1 MKKKKLHKENLKKT
15 SASIY
20 ACFSIYHVRHF
31 ICSGY
36 VLRWLEAAKDRTK
49 TKKCPAI
56 ESTRH
61 SYINGLVN
69 DIWIDS
75 KWVFSLLNKTLKGT
89 IFETSALVL
98 TSKVVSSKTVQENFE
113 LTVVIDASREVSQ
126 QETVWKSVDNDP
138 EDHILKMWE
147 NDFNTNSKLS
157 IDK

>member
-1 MKKKKLHKENLKKT
+1 M
-15 SASIY
+15 
-20 ACFSIYHVRHF
+20 
-31 ICSGY
+31 
-36 VLRWLEAAKDRTK
+36 
-49 TKKCPAI
+49 
-56 ESTRH
+56 
-61 SYINGLVN
+61 
-69 DIWIDS
+69 
-75 KWVFSLLNKTLKGT
+75 NKTLNGT

-126 QETVWKSVDNDP
+126 QETVWKSVDKDP

>member
-1 MKKKKLHKENLKKT
+1 M
-15 SASIY
+15 
-20 ACFSIYHVRHF
+20 RHF

-61 SYINGLVN
+61 SYIDGLVTLRTIFELIQN
-69 DIWIDS
+69 GF
-75 KWVFSLLNKTLKGT
+75 FSLLNKTLNGT

-113 LTVVIDASREVSQ
+113 LTVVIDVSREVSQ
-126 QETVWKSVDNDP
+126 QETV
-138 EDHILKMWE
+138 
-147 NDFNTNSKLS
+147 
-157 IDK
+157 